1 MKICLINNLYPP
13 YARGGA
19 ERIAEITAQEAIKAE
34 HEVIIISSRPRFRTK
49 ILATAA
55 DGIKKY
61 LVPSLFYDLNKI
73 PLPFRLFWHGW
84 DMFDIFT
91 ARKIKNILEK
101 EKVDLVIT
109 HNLKGLSY
117 LTPWFMVKEFNFP
130 TIQKAFGFSIKKTR
144 IKHIHILHDIQLIH
158 PSGLLIYGKEKKINS
173 FLAKIYFSICKK
185 LFGSPDLVVAPSA
198 WLLKMHGDRGFF
210 PGSKK
215 MVLPNPTAVIS
226 NPPVPPD
233 PHHPASSTRLNAPH
247 PTLSRSWGAGEGNS
261 NCITPFS
268 RYPITGEGSGM
279 RGSPRMREGGIFH
292 FLYVGQLETHK
303 GVFLLVKSFLELLKK
318 YPTCEL
324 DIVGD
329 GSKIEEIEKLIGQN
343 SRIEILGRKKMQE
356 IFDLMKNS
364 SCVIVPSLC
373 YENSP
378 TVIYEAIEVGLPV
391 IASNIGGIPELLT
404 QNETLLFLPE
414 EKYLLE
420 KMEWAVN
427 NETELK
433 KEMVGV
439 VAKTKRVGASE
450 YLKIILD

>member
-130 TIQKAFGFSIKKTR
+130 TIQKAFGFSIKKTG

-198 WLLKMHGDRGFF
+198 WLLKMYEDRGFF

-215 MVLPNPTAVIS
+215 MVLPNPTAVILDPQ
-226 NPPVPPD
+226 NIDAINRVP
-233 PHHPASSTRLNAPH
+233 TKEFR
-247 PTLSRSWGAGEGNS
+247 
-261 NCITPFS
+261 
-268 RYPITGEGSGM
+268 
-279 RGSPRMREGGIFH
+279 
-292 FLYVGQLETHK
+292 FLYIGQLEIHK
-303 GVFLLVKSFLELLKK
+303 GIFLLVKSFLELLKK
-318 YPTCEL
+318 YPTCKL

-391 IASNIGGIPELLT
+391 IASNIGGTPELLA
-404 QNETLLFLPE
+404 NNKKLLFLPE
-414 EKYLLE
+414 EKCLLE
-420 KMEWAVN
+420 KMEWAIN
-427 NETELK
+427 YEEELK
-433 KEMVGV
+433 KEMIGV